1 MCFKLYY
8 RNQSGDR
15 GLKILSSRAA
25 CWEAL
30 LYSNQS
36 KSQLVQRVDTEGQ
49 YSRWNVEIIAKEILA
64 TKCFLTPRRSL
75 SCILPHE
82 DSKGGKEACLA

>member
-49 YSRWNVEIIAKEILA
+49 YSR
-64 TKCFLTPRRSL
+64 
-75 SCILPHE
+75 
-82 DSKGGKEACLA
+82 